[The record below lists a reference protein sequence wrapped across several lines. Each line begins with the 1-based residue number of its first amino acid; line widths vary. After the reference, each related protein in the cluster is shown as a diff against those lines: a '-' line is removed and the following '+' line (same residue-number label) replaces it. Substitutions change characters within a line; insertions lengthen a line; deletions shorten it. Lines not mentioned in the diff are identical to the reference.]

1 MSEQYLG
8 IVVSG
13 AQLEAVHL
21 EIDGSSAILKNQ
33 FTWKLQSGDE
43 ALAYAA
49 MYERIRDYVRNNTI
63 EYAVIKASAV
73 GKNKPTLAHLKSAE
87 LRGVVSAASVGGGA
101 STALIQKGTVSR
113 TFGDRNVDEYV
124 KDDSFWD
131 NQVIG
136 DLAKGR
142 REAALFVMSQ
152 KNGAQ

>member
-1 MSEQYLG
+1 MAEQYLG

-13 AQLEAVHL
+13 ARLDAVHL
-21 EIDGSSAILKNQ
+21 EIDGSRTMLNNQ

-49 MYERIRDYVRNNTI
+49 MYDRVKDYVKNNAI
-63 EYAVIKASAV
+63 EYVVIKASAV
-73 GKNKPTLAHLKSAE
+73 GQNKPTLAHLKSAE
-87 LRGVVSAASVGGGA
+87 LRGVISVASIGGGA

-113 TFGDRNVDEYV
+113 TFGDRKVDEYV

-131 NQVIG
+131 EQGVS

-142 REAALFVMSQ
+142 REAALLVLSQ
-152 KNGAQ
+152 KG